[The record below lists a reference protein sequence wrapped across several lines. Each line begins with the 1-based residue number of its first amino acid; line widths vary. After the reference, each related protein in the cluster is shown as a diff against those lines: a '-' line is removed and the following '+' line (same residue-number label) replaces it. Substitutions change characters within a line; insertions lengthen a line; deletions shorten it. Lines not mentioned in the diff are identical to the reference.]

1 MPALCKSALFT
12 VPGRQVA
19 CVSGREGVKRETD
32 TITIKELS
40 LLLPGKSGSLAGGGG
55 GGSADAHRAAGTV
68 QSDQGRANV
77 VKQQ

>member
-55 GGSADAHRAAGTV
+55 GARLMPTEL
-68 QSDQGRANV
+68 QGLSRV
-77 VKQQ
+77 TRGELT